1 MQLSEILELGLTT
14 VQTKLA
20 YLSSTILAATSL
32 AAMQSIVSIIGV
44 LLSIAL
50 AIATYVSSRHKN
62 QLQIQLLQKQLS
74 RED

>member
-32 AAMQSIVSIIGV
+32 AAFQSVVSIIGV

-62 QLQIQLLQKQLS
+62 QLQIQLLEKQLS
-74 RED
+74 KEE

>member
-74 RED
+74 KED